1 MLIENEEVYE
11 KLKDELDL
19 KFKTA
24 NSLTLRNV
32 RELKDQISLVEHNL
46 ESKIEIN
53 GLELQS
59 FKKDTNKRFDKLE
72 VKVDN
77 LENHMNQ
84 KFDEVDKRFEA
95 VDKRFEAVDK
105 RFEEID
111 KRFDTV
117 DKRFEEVDKRFDRLE
132 AKVDKLDE
140 KFDKFTSFMTDA
152 IKSLNR

>member
-95 VDKRFEAVDK
+95 VDKRFE
-105 RFEEID
+105 EID